1 MAEGRLKSYKNKEV
15 PDALGLR
22 QRREEEG
29 IQIRKSKREDELW
42 KRRKTQQQTPDAT
55 EFKLSDCNMNVP
67 VLERFAADVYSD
79 DAERHRI
86 GCRGIR
92 SLLSKSMFFGTIFP
106 SCQSDANDSSID
118 DVIATGIVPQL
129 VEFVH

>member
-1 MAEGRLKSYKNKEV
+1 MRSLLPTCSSFLNHTV
-15 PDALGLR
+15 P
-22 QRREEEG
+22 
-29 IQIRKSKREDELW
+29 IPKLW

-67 VLERFAADVYSD
+67 DAYTQTLESFAADVYSD

-86 GCRGIR
+86 GCSGIR
-92 SLLSKSMFFGTIFP
+92 SLLSKN
-106 SCQSDANDSSID
+106 ANYSPID